1 MSILDSRQEIA
12 TLDKS
17 NMLGSIESLGK
28 QIRHAWDD
36 TQSLSFTPSDQIRNV
51 VVAGMGGSALGADVI
66 KRLFKEIL
74 TVPFDYVN
82 SYTLPGYVNQNT
94 LVILASYSGTTEE
107 VLACSEQA
115 EQAKCQIMVIA
126 AGGDLER
133 LALQKGYTYYKIDP
147 VYNPCNQ
154 PRMAINYSVF
164 GLIGLLSTASILKL
178 EEQDIEAVIA
188 ATEQV
193 IKENTVEVVGDENPA
208 KALAFTMMDR
218 KPFLVGAEF
227 LEGAT
232 HVAANQHNENAKALV
247 DYKVVPEI
255 NHHLM
260 EGLRFPK
267 SNISYNVFIF
277 ITSQLYDP
285 KVQIRMGVTQ
295 KIVEQQEIDTL
306 SIPLRAKTKIEQVFE
321 LITLFAFSSFY
332 LSMLEGIDPSP
343 IPFVDQF
350 KEELKRY
357 TA

>member
-1 MSILDSRQEIA
+1 MNILDSRQEIS

-28 QIRHAWDD
+28 QVRHAWDD
-36 TQSLSFTPSDQIRNV
+36 TQALTFTPTAEIRNV

-66 KRLFKEIL
+66 KKLFKEL
-74 TVPFDYVN
+74 LSVPFDFVN
-82 SYTLPGYVNQNT
+82 SYTLPAYVNQNT

-115 EQAKCQIMVIA
+115 EKAKCQIMVIA

-164 GLIGLLSTASILKL
+164 GLIGLLSKANIVNL
-178 EEQDIEAVIA
+178 EEGDIQAVIA
-188 ATEQV
+188 ITEKV
-193 IKENTVEVVGDENPA
+193 IKENTVEITGDENPA

-218 KPFLVGAEF
+218 KPFLVSAEF

-232 HVAANQHNENAKALV
+232 HVASNQHNENAKALV

-267 SNISYNVFIF
+267 SNVTNIVFIF
-277 ITSQLYDP
+277 ITSMLYDP
-285 KVQIRMGVTQ
+285 RVQIRMSVTQ
-295 KIVEQQEIDTL
+295 KIVEQQDIDTL
-306 SIPLRAKTKIEQVFE
+306 SIPLKAKTKLEQVFE

-350 KEELKRY
+350 KEELKQY
-357 TA
+357 TL